1 MAKEILNYKGL
12 FGEHELAF
20 NRKAIHYEP
29 LEVRTL
35 IYNCEIQEHLHTD
48 LYQLF
53 LITSG
58 GGLLLSSGLKIPL
71 ESPCILIIPSNRL
84 HGFVF
89 QSEVKGDV
97 FTIPEDFYEKVIKN
111 HEASLSNL
119 NQMQCFNLDE
129 MSDVFSEL
137 LDLKDK
143 VIQELE
149 KSDTASSLSITLL
162 LTLFMINLNRSKSQ
176 EEVSTLKS
184 DKSAANYFYQF
195 NKLIKLYGHEKM
207 TVRQYAQKMNI
218 SSVHLNRICQIV
230 CQKSALN
237 VIHEYLIQ
245 EAKKYLMGTSRS
257 IAEIAFFL
265 GFKDPAHFSK
275 FFKKK
280 EKIAPGSFRK
290 GLG

>member
-1 MAKEILNYKGL
+1 MAKDLLNYKGL
-12 FGEHELAF
+12 FGEDELAIAQ
-20 NRKAIHYEP
+20 KAIHHEP
-29 LEVRTL
+29 LEKRTL
-35 IYNCEIQEHLHTD
+35 VYNCEIKEHLHTD

-71 ESPCILIIPSNRL
+71 ESPCVLIIPSNRL

-97 FTIPEDFYEKVIKN
+97 FTIPEGFYEKMIQN
-111 HEASLSNL
+111 HKASLSNINRL
-119 NQMQCFNLDE
+119 QCFNLDE
-129 MSDVFSEL
+129 KNDIFSEL
-137 LDLKDK
+137 LDLKEK

-149 KSDTASSLSITLL
+149 KSDSASSLSITLL
-162 LTLFMINLNRSKSQ
+162 LTLFMINLDRSKSH
-176 EEVSTLKS
+176 EEVSTLRS
-184 DKSAANYFYQF
+184 DNSAANYFYQF
-195 NKLIKLYGHEKM
+195 NKLIKQYGHEKM
-207 TVRQYAQKMNI
+207 TVREYAQKMNI
-218 SSVHLNRICQIV
+218 STVHLNRICQIV
-230 CQKSALN
+230 SKKSALN
-237 VIHEYLIQ
+237 IIHEYVIQ
-245 EAKKYLMGTSRS
+245 EAKKYLVGTSHS

-290 GLG
+290 DLG